1 MAFDTY
7 TPLFSEILEKVAKLK
22 TKKDKIEYLQ
32 KYNTDCLRMVIKSS
46 FDPKIEWAF
55 PEGDVPY
62 TANEAPEGTEHT
74 VLSQEARTLF
84 NFIKGGNGQLTQNKR
99 ETMFVQMLEGL
110 HADEAKLIVAAKDKK
125 LHQVYKGL
133 SANVVKEAFNWTD
146 EYMVDDGEKVVYP
159 QTPGMCIRVLKNFQ
173 NRSFFC

>member
-7 TPLFSEILEKVAKLK
+7 TPLFSEILTKVAKLK

-32 KYNTDCLRMVIKSS
+32 KYNTDALRMVIKSS
-46 FDPKIEWAF
+46 FDPKIEWAL

-62 TANEAPEGTEHT
+62 TPNEAPEGTEHT

-99 ETMFVQMLEGL
+99 EIMFVQMLEGL

-133 SANVVKEAFNWTD
+133 SANVVKEAFGWND
-146 EYMVDDGEKVVYP
+146 EFKTV
-159 QTPGMCIRVLKNFQ
+159 
-173 NRSFFC
+173 

>member
-32 KYNTDCLRMVIKSS
+32 KYNTDALRMVIKSS
-46 FDPKIEWAF
+46 FDPKIEWAL
-55 PEGDVPY
+55 PKGDVPY
-62 TANEAPEGTEHT
+62 RANEAPEGTEHT
-74 VLSQEARTLF
+74 LLSQEARTLF

-146 EYMVDDGEKVVYP
+146 EYMVDDGEERVVYP
-159 QTPGMCIRVLKNFQ
+159 QRPGMA
-173 NRSFFC
+173 SGG

>member
-32 KYNTDCLRMVIKSS
+32 KYNTDALRMVIKAS
-46 FDPKIEWAF
+46 FAPKIEWAL

-62 TANEAPEGTEHT
+62 RANEAPEGTEHT
-74 VLSQEARTLF
+74 LLSQEARTLF

-146 EYMVDDGEKVVYP
+146 EYMVDDGEERVVYP
-159 QTPGMCIRVLKNFQ
+159 QRPGMA
-173 NRSFFC
+173 SGG

>member
-7 TPLFSEILEKVAKLK
+7 TPLFSEILTKVAKLK
-22 TKKDKIEYLQ
+22 TKKDKVEYLQ
-32 KYNTDCLRMVIKSS
+32 KYNTDALRMVIKAS
-46 FDPKIEWAF
+46 FDPKIEWAL

-62 TANEAPEGTEHT
+62 TPNEAPEGTEHT
-74 VLSQEARTLF
+74 LLSQEARTLF
-84 NFIKGGNGQLTQNKR
+84 NFIRGGNGQLTQNKR

-110 HADEAKLIVAAKDKK
+110 HADEAKLVVAAKDKK

-146 EYMVDDGEKVVYP
+146 EYMVDDGEERVVYP
-159 QTPGMCIRVLKNFQ
+159 QRPGMA
-173 NRSFFC
+173 SGG

>member
-7 TPLFSEILEKVAKLK
+7 TPLFSEILTKVAKLK

-32 KYNTDCLRMVIKSS
+32 KYNTDALRMVIKSS
-46 FDPKIEWAF
+46 FDPKIEWAL

-62 TANEAPEGTEHT
+62 TPNEAPEGTEHT

-84 NFIKGGNGQLTQNKR
+84 NFIRGGNGQLTQNKR

-110 HADEAKLIVAAKDKK
+110 HADEAKLIVAAKDKR

-146 EYMVDDGEKVVYP
+146 EYMVDDGEERVVYP
-159 QTPGMCIRVLKNFQ
+159 QRPGMA
-173 NRSFFC
+173 SGG

>member
-32 KYNTDCLRMVIKSS
+32 KYNTDALRMVIKSS
-46 FDPKIEWAF
+46 FDPKIEWAL

-62 TANEAPEGTEHT
+62 RANEAPEGTEHT

-146 EYMVDDGEKVVYP
+146 EYMVDDGEERVVYP
-159 QTPGMCIRVLKNFQ
+159 QRPGMA
-173 NRSFFC
+173 SGG

>member
-7 TPLFSEILEKVAKLK
+7 TPLFSEILTKVAKLK

-32 KYNTDCLRMVIKSS
+32 KYNTDALRMVIKSS
-46 FDPKIEWAF
+46 FDPKIEWAL

-62 TANEAPEGTEHT
+62 TPNEAPEGTEHT

-99 ETMFVQMLEGL
+99 ETMFVQLLEGL
-110 HADEAKLIVAAKDKK
+110 HEDEAKLVVAAKDKK

-146 EYMVDDGEKVVYP
+146 EYMVDEGEKVVYP
-159 QTPGMCIRVLKNFQ
+159 QTPG
-173 NRSFFC
+173 SASGA

>member
-22 TKKDKIEYLQ
+22 TKKDKVEYLL
-32 KYNTDCLRMVIKSS
+32 KFNTASLRMVIKASV
-46 FDPKIEWAF
+46 DPKIEWAL

-62 TANEAPEGTEHT
+62 RANEAPEGTEHT

-133 SANVVKEAFNWTD
+133 SANVVKEAFNWDDNYMLIENTNT
-146 EYMVDDGEKVVYP
+146 EYDQYARRANV
-159 QTPGMCIRVLKNFQ
+159 
-173 NRSFFC
+173 